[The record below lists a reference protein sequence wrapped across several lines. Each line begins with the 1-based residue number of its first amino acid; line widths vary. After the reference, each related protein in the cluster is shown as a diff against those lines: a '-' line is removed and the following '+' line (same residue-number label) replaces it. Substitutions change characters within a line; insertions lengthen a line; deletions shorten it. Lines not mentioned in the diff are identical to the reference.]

1 MAVCAHVICGTA
13 SCMLVRGIARL
24 CCTNVRCGVWAV
36 TYSVLGLHI
45 RAGVHKTLDTLC
57 MSTTSRTMEWSVV
70 VLSVRSESVWV
81 RTVGMA
87 HTPYNDTTH
96 TAVGCDTALRD
107 ETVRVCDTLL
117 CVRM

>member
-1 MAVCAHVICGTA
+1 MLERSTA
-13 SCMLVRGIARL
+13 GL

-36 TYSVLGLHI
+36 TYAVLGVHI

-57 MSTTSRTMEWSVV
+57 MSTISRTKEWSVV

-96 TAVGCDTALRD
+96 TAVGRATALRN
-107 ETVRVCDTLL
+107 ETVCVCDTPL